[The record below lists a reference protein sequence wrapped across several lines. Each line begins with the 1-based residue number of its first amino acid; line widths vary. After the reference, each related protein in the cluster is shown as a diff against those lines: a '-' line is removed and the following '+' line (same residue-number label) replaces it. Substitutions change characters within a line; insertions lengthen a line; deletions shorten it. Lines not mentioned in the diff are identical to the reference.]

1 MSSIPSPS
9 SSQGSHFETAPTNES
24 ESDVTDLTDKIMSR
38 YEERLGQMVSLESG
52 YETGLT
58 ATTLRKVIAEGLQL
72 PIKGHSLINLDGKD
86 LQAHRI
92 SQQHLEIVDLKN
104 RTVLGRGS
112 YGIVF
117 NIFSFT
123 QGRPIAVKV
132 LMQYHL
138 SDSQFSELMEKQERR
153 QDILKLLH
161 KDKIKEGIV
170 LPEHVVTVFL
180 SDVKAVGT
188 LQNRAIGSL
197 FSMYVLDI
205 VKTLPL
211 SQRMQFCRQLFEG
224 MRVLKENHLLHKDI
238 KAANILLF
246 EVTKGV
252 YECRL
257 GDFDEAVLITDI
269 KKQVNTAT
277 VRESLLFNSSLLAES
292 RLDDHACREA
302 VKSDDYS
309 KVEQLLYKK
318 EIYAL
323 STIIVTLI
331 TGEEEVERA
340 SEEID
345 QLTAK
350 INLPLEIKEDL
361 NSLIQGISKENPD
374 ERFTAEVA
382 LEHTKAILQKLNKN
396 SLVSD

>member
-1 MSSIPSPS
+1 
-9 SSQGSHFETAPTNES
+9 
-24 ESDVTDLTDKIMSR
+24 
-38 YEERLGQMVSLESG
+38 
-52 YETGLT
+52 
-58 ATTLRKVIAEGLQL
+58 
-72 PIKGHSLINLDGKD
+72 
-86 LQAHRI
+86 
-92 SQQHLEIVDLKN
+92 
-104 RTVLGRGS
+104 
-112 YGIVF
+112 
-117 NIFSFT
+117 
-123 QGRPIAVKV
+123 
-132 LMQYHL
+132 MQYHL